1 MTRIVAGTH
10 GGRRLH
16 TPAGDTT
23 RPTSDRVREAMFSSI
38 ASELGGLKG
47 LRVLDLFAGSGAL
60 GIEALSRGAA
70 VADLVESDQRT
81 AQVIR
86 RNVADLGLDGARV
99 HRTTAQRFVRTPPSA
114 PYDLVLLDPPYA
126 LAGDDLATLV
136 AGLDIPVWRTPE
148 SLVVVERA
156 TRDGWEWPA
165 GIEPLRDRA
174 YGETALWY
182 GR

>member
-16 TPAGDTT
+16 TPTGDAT

-38 ASELGGLKG
+38 ASELGGLEG

-60 GIEALSRGAA
+60 GLEALSRGAV

-81 AQVIR
+81 ASVIH
-86 RNVADLGLDGARV
+86 RNVVELGLGGARV
-99 HRTTAQRFVRTPPSA
+99 HRTTVQRFVRTPPSA

-126 LAGDDLATLV
+126 LAGHELAGLV
-136 AGLDIPVWRTPE
+136 AALDIPVWRTSD

-165 GIEPLRDRA
+165 CIEALRDRA